1 MTPSGF
7 LRASVLLYGGMSA
20 LGLLWGWLADRPMLL
35 LHPEPWWELPPLT
48 QHGASVAGGLC
59 LGLVTV
65 LFSQLAAR
73 RFAWARELHAGFRG
87 LLGQVSMPVTLG
99 LALTS
104 GIGEELFF
112 RGAMQPTLGWVI
124 TSIVFG
130 VIHIGPDRRFLA
142 WTPFAIAVGFLFGAL
157 HEATGS
163 LLGPIVAHVL
173 INFLNLRFIVRWDP
187 GAAHSV
193 SIDTS
198 SE

>member
-1 MTPSGF
+1 MTPHPF

-20 LGLLWGWLADRPMLL
+20 VALLWGWLADRPLLL
-35 LHPEPWWELPPLT
+35 LHPEPWWQLEPLF
-48 QHGASVAGGLC
+48 QHAASVAGGLG

-73 RFAWARELHAGFRG
+73 RFSWARELHAGFRG
-87 LLGQVSMPVTLG
+87 LLGEVSAPVILG

-142 WTPFAIAVGFLFGAL
+142 WTPFAIAAGFAFGAL

-163 LLGPIVAHVL
+163 LAGPIVAHVL
-173 INFLNLRFIVRWDP
+173 INYLNLRFIVRTDLGP
-187 GAAHSV
+187 PA
-193 SIDTS
+193 
-198 SE
+198 